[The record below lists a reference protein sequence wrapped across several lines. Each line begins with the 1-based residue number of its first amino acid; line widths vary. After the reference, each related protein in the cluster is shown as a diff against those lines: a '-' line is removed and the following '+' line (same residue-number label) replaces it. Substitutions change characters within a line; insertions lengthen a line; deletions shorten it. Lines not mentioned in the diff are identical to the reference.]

1 VRVTTSRVRVS
12 DSIEL
17 AYETFGDPSATP
29 LVLVMGLGTQM
40 IAWPD
45 ELCGDLAERGFHVV
59 RFDNRDVGESTHLTG
74 VKAPGVAKIAAR
86 RKNPPYTIDD
96 MAGDVIGLLDALG
109 LQRVHLVGASLG
121 GFIAQTVALQAPERL
136 HSLTLMVTSTGSRR
150 VGQAD
155 ARLVGRLLKGRVAS
169 SREEA
174 AEAAVATFRLIGSKG
189 YAFDE
194 ERMRDVGGRSYDR
207 GYDRGGYR
215 RQLAAATAQP
225 NRTEQLHSLDVP
237 TLVLHG
243 LHDRLVKPSGGL
255 ALARAIPRARFIG
268 YSGMG
273 HDLPRELW
281 PEFAEHIAALA
292 RRAER
297 GAVPAV

>member
-1 VRVTTSRVRVS
+1 VTTSRVRVS
-12 DSIEL
+12 DTIEI
-17 AYETFGDPSATP
+17 AYETFGDPACPP

-45 ELCGDLAERGFHVV
+45 DFCRDLAGRGFFVV
-59 RFDNRDVGESTHLTG
+59 RFDNRDVGESTHLDG
-74 VKAPGVAKIAAR
+74 VRAPALRKLVTR
-86 RKNPPYTIDD
+86 RAVPPYTIDD
-96 MAGDVIGLLDALG
+96 MAGDTLGLLDALG
-109 LQRVHLVGASLG
+109 LDKVHLVGASLG

-136 HSLTLMVTSTGSRR
+136 HSLTLLMTSTGSRR

-155 ARLVGRLLKGRVAS
+155 ARLAGRLIKGRVAG

-174 AEAAVATFRLIGSKG
+174 MDAVVETFRIIGSKG
-189 YAFDE
+189 YALDE
-194 ERMRDVGGRSYDR
+194 ERLRDVGGRSYDR
-207 GYDRGGYR
+207 GYDRAGYR

-225 NRTEQLHSLDVP
+225 NRTEQLCEIDVP
-237 TLVLHG
+237 TLVMHG

-255 ALARAIPRARFIG
+255 ALARSIPRARFVG
-268 YSGMG
+268 FSGMG

-292 RRAER
+292 KRAER